1 MENFPDTLDLFYDIS
16 FFQLILNLGYKVSRH
31 RTLMNIFDKAPVVD
45 KDVFLAPSASIIG
58 DVQVGRGSS
67 IWYGCVLRGKMKYFA
82 PQYVCNS
89 EIPFYLSF

>member
-1 MENFPDTLDLFYDIS
+1 
-16 FFQLILNLGYKVSRH
+16 
-31 RTLMNIFDKAPVVD
+31 MNIFDKAPVVD

-82 PQYVCNS
+82 PSMFVILKFHFTS
-89 EIPFYLSF
+89 AFEISISSLENTNF